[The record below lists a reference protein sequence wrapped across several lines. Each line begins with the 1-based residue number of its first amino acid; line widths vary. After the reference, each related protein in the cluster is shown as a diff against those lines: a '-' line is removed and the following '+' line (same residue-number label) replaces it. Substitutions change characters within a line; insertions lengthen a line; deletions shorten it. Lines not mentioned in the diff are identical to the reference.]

1 MKIGIVGAG
10 FVGATAAYAMM
21 MRGVGRRLVLVD
33 LNKERAQAEAD
44 DILHAGPFANPIT
57 VEAGEY
63 ADLEDS
69 RVVVI
74 TAGVNQRPGESRL
87 DLLGRNAAIM
97 TDIVE
102 NVVRSASEA
111 VLVIATNPVDVMT
124 HLAAR
129 VAAKLD
135 VPAGRVIGT
144 GTLLDTARFRSLL
157 ARSIGVDARHIHAYV
172 LGEHGDSEVLAWS
185 LVNVGGIPLE
195 DYCRSE
201 GLDICHEDKTEIDRQ
216 VRYAAYEIIAGKG
229 ATYYGVGSAIANL
242 VDVILRDQRSILTV
256 SGPHERIGAVK
267 DVTLSLPHL
276 VGGDGIL
283 ATVPAPLNAEE
294 SRALEASARTI
305 CDAIDEL
312 PA

>member
-21 MRGVGRRLVLVD
+21 MRGVGRRLVLIDV
-33 LNKERAQAEAD
+33 NKERARAEAD
-44 DILHAGPFANPIT
+44 DIQHAGPFAHPIS
-57 VEAGEY
+57 VEPGEY
-63 ADLEDS
+63 SDLDDA
-69 RVVVI
+69 RAVVI
-74 TAGVNQRPGESRL
+74 TAGVSQRPGETRM

-102 NVVRSASEA
+102 NVVRYAPDA

-124 HLAAR
+124 HLAAQ
-129 VAAKLD
+129 VAGRKGW
-135 VPAGRVIGT
+135 PAGRVIGT
-144 GTLLDTARFRSLL
+144 GTMLDTARFRTLL
-157 ARSIGVDARHIHAYV
+157 ARYLGVDSRHIHAYV

-195 DYCRSE
+195 DYCRNQ
-201 GLDICHEDKTEIDRQ
+201 GLDVCAEDRQ
-216 VRYAAYEIIAGKG
+216 TIDEQVRQAAYAIIAGKG

-256 SGPHERIGAVK
+256 SGPHERIGSVEN
-267 DVTLSLPHL
+267 VTLSLPHL
-276 VGGDGIL
+276 VGGAGMLNTLD
-283 ATVPAPLNAEE
+283 APLTDDEAQ
-294 SRALEASARTI
+294 ALEASARTI
-305 CDAIDEL
+305 REAIDEL

>member
-10 FVGATAAYAMM
+10 FVGATTGYALM
-21 MRGVGRRLVLVD
+21 MRGVGRQLVLVD
-33 LNKERAQAEAD
+33 VNKERARAEAD
-44 DILHAGPFANPIT
+44 DIQHAGPFASSLS

-63 ADLEDS
+63 ADLQDA

-97 TDIVE
+97 TDVIE
-102 NVVRSASEA
+102 NVVRSAQQA

-129 VAAKLD
+129 VAGRLG
-135 VPAGRVIGT
+135 VPANRVIGT

-157 ARSIGVDARHIHAYV
+157 ARSLGVDARHIHAYV

-195 DYCRSE
+195 DYCRTQ
-201 GLDICHEDKTEIDRQ
+201 GLDICDQDKQTIDDQ
-216 VRYAAYEIIAGKG
+216 VRHAAYQIIAGKG

-276 VGGDGIL
+276 VGGAGIL
-283 ATVPAPLNAEE
+283 ATLEAPLSAEE
-294 SRALEASARTI
+294 GQALEASAQTIRT
-305 CDAIDEL
+305 AIEQL
-312 PA
+312 PD